1 MVRVGDFCRVDF
13 AVCIDGETVRL
24 ANIREE
30 NASLCISANLI
41 IIYLPDSSI
50 SEVFQA
56 ALSPWFR
63 SNQQTYETVSAKKAQ
78 VCLRAQSGDQWLS
91 AMRSALLICLVVFG
105 RKEGNLDSLSLND
118 FFNAQKGR
126 TTGLQNL

>member
-1 MVRVGDFCRVDF
+1 
-13 AVCIDGETVRL
+13 
-24 ANIREE
+24 
-30 NASLCISANLI
+30 LI

-50 SEVFQA
+50 AHVFQA
-56 ALSPWFR
+56 ALSPWLR
-63 SNQQTYETVSAKKAQ
+63 SNQQTLRDCLCKKVQ

-126 TTGLQNL
+126 TTGLQDL